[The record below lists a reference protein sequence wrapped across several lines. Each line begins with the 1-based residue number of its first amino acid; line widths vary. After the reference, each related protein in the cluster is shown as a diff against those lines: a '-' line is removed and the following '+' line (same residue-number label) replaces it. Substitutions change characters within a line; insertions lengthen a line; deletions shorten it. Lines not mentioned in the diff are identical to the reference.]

1 MKSTRIIGTVLC
13 TLAVALV
20 AGCNNS
26 NTTASANNGTAA
38 NTKATETSFDQPFF
52 AHIAPGDRGDR

>member
-26 NTTASANNGTAA
+26 NKTAANNGTAA
-38 NTKATETSFDQPFF
+38 NTTATETSFDQPFF